1 MKKEKIR
8 VLKIE
13 PTDHPSVC
21 YIEPTIK
28 AMKCAVGAD
37 LIEYGDIEAKI
48 IAYRVYAVFNKD
60 RFLTSLEPNRQIGDD
75 IIVGTMFIV
84 AVDDKRLPISLTDD
98 QIEMYSSMFYDVEVF
113 DDIDVAEAN
122 INTMMSRLWKDE
134 ELEI

>member
-1 MKKEKIR
+1 MKKKKIR

-13 PTDHPSVC
+13 PMDHPSVC

-28 AMKCAVGAD
+28 SFKKSVGAD

-84 AVDDKRLPISLTDD
+84 AVDDKRLPISLTDE
-98 QIEMYSSMFYDVEVF
+98 QIALYSSMFYGVEVF

-122 INTMMSRLWKDE
+122 INTLMSSLWKDE

>member
-1 MKKEKIR
+1 MKKKKIR

-13 PTDHPSVC
+13 PMDHPSVC
-21 YIEPTIK
+21 YIKPTIK
-28 AMKCAVGAD
+28 SFKEAVGAD

-84 AVDDKRLPISLTDD
+84 AVDDKRLPVSLTDE
-98 QIEMYSSMFYDVEVF
+98 QIELYSSMFYDVEFF

-122 INTMMSRLWKDE
+122 INTLMSRLWKDE

>member
-1 MKKEKIR
+1 MKKKKIR

-13 PTDHPSVC
+13 PMDHPSVC

-28 AMKCAVGAD
+28 SFKKSVGAD

-60 RFLTSLEPNRQIGDD
+60 RFLTSLQPNRQIGDD

-84 AVDDKRLPISLTDD
+84 AVDDKRLPISLTDE
-98 QIEMYSSMFYDVEVF
+98 QIEIYSSMFYEVEFF

-122 INTMMSRLWKDE
+122 INTLMSRLWKDE

>member
-1 MKKEKIR
+1 MKKKKIR

-13 PTDHPSVC
+13 PMDHPSVC
-21 YIEPTIK
+21 CIEPTIK
-28 AMKCAVGAD
+28 AMKRAVGAD

-60 RFLTSLEPNRQIGDD
+60 RFLTNLEPNRQIGDD

-84 AVDDKRLPISLTDD
+84 AVDDKRLPVSLTDE
-98 QIEMYSSMFYDVEVF
+98 QIEIYSSMFYDVEVF

-122 INTMMSRLWKDE
+122 INTLMSRLWKDE

>member
-1 MKKEKIR
+1 MKKKKIR

-13 PTDHPSVC
+13 PMDHPSVC

-28 AMKCAVGAD
+28 AIKRAVGAD
-37 LIEYGDIEAKI
+37 LVKYGDIEAKM

-84 AVDDKRLPISLTDD
+84 AVDENRLPISLTDE
-98 QIEMYSSMFYDVEVF
+98 QIEIYSSMFYGIEVF
-113 DDIDVAEAN
+113 DEMDVIDAN
-122 INTMMSRLWKDE
+122 MCLLASRLLIDE
-134 ELEI
+134 ESEF